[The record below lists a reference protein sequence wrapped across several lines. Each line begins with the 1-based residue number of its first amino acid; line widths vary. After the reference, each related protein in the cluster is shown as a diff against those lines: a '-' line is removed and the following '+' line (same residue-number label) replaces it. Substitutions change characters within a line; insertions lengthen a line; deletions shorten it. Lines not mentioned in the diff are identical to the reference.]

1 MKIFQ
6 NKIVVGVICI
16 VIAAILAF
24 FFLPSISKSK
34 SNTEKIYAVKN
45 AVAEGTKIE
54 ESMLV
59 EKEVGSYGLP
69 QSIIKDKDKIVGKYA
84 SCDITPDDLILS
96 SKLSDYAANQKLDKV
111 MSQGNMLVTVS
122 LDSVASAVGNH
133 LKSGD
138 IISIVGYANDAVV
151 VYEELKAL
159 EVYSVENENA
169 EKLED
174 VENNEEAEHLA
185 STVTLI
191 VNQVQAEKLIQ
202 TVNLLIKGQCY
213 EKEAQAL
220 QDEYGDQVA
229 SLYSTASSTKGFF
242 KNF

>member
-34 SNTEKIYAVKN
+34 SNTETIFVVKN

-59 EKEVGSYGLP
+59 EKEVGGYGLP

-84 SCDITPDDLILS
+84 TCNITPDDLILT
-96 SKLSDYAANQKLDKV
+96 SKLSDFAANQKLDKV

-151 VYEELKAL
+151 AYEELKAL
-159 EVYSVENENA
+159 EVYSIENENA

-202 TVNLLIKGQCY
+202 
-213 EKEAQAL
+213 A
-220 QDEYGDQVA
+220 EYSGKVHA
-229 SLYSTASSTKGFF
+229 VFVKRGAVK
-242 KNF
+242 

>member
-34 SNTEKIYAVKN
+34 SNTEKIYALKN

-84 SCDITPDDLILS
+84 SCNITPDDLILT
-96 SKLSDYAANQKLDKV
+96 SKLSDFAANQKLDKV

-151 VYEELKAL
+151 AYEELRAL
-159 EVYSVENENA
+159 EVYSFENENA

-202 TVNLLIKGQCY
+202 
-213 EKEAQAL
+213 A
-220 QDEYGDQVA
+220 EYSGKVHA
-229 SLYSTASSTKGFF
+229 VFVKRGAVK
-242 KNF
+242 

>member
-6 NKIVVGVICI
+6 NKIVVGVVCI

-34 SNTEKIYAVKN
+34 SNTETIFAVKN

-84 SCDITPDDLILS
+84 SCNITPDDFILS
-96 SKLSDYAANQKLDKV
+96 SKLSDFAANQKLDKV

-151 VYEELKAL
+151 AYEELKAL
-159 EVYSVENENA
+159 EVYSIENENA

-191 VNQVQAEKLIQ
+191 VNQIQAEKLIQ
-202 TVNLLIKGQCY
+202 
-213 EKEAQAL
+213 A
-220 QDEYGDQVA
+220 EYSGKVHA
-229 SLYSTASSTKGFF
+229 VFVKRGAVK
-242 KNF
+242 

>member
-6 NKIVVGVICI
+6 NKIVVGVVCI

-34 SNTEKIYAVKN
+34 SNTETIFAVKN

-69 QSIIKDKDKIVGKYA
+69 QSIIKEKDKIVGKYA
-84 SCDITPDDLILS
+84 SCNITPDDFILS

-202 TVNLLIKGQCY
+202 
-213 EKEAQAL
+213 A
-220 QDEYGDQVA
+220 EYSGKVHA
-229 SLYSTASSTKGFF
+229 VFVKRGAVK
-242 KNF
+242 

>member
-69 QSIIKDKDKIVGKYA
+69 QSIIKEKDKIVGKYA

-96 SKLSDYAANQKLDKV
+96 SKLSDYVANQKLDKV

-159 EVYSVENENA
+159 EVYSIENENA

-191 VNQVQAEKLIQ
+191 ANQVQAEKLIQ
-202 TVNLLIKGQCY
+202 
-213 EKEAQAL
+213 A
-220 QDEYGDQVA
+220 EYSGKVHA
-229 SLYSTASSTKGFF
+229 VFVKRGAVK
-242 KNF
+242 

>member
-45 AVAEGTKIE
+45 TIAEGTMIE
-54 ESMLV
+54 ESMLT

-69 QSIIKDKDKIVGKYA
+69 QSIIKGKDKIVGKYA

-111 MSQGNMLVTVS
+111 MSEGKMLVTVS

-138 IISIVGYANDAVV
+138 IISIVGYANDTVV
-151 VYEELKAL
+151 VYEELKQL
-159 EVYSVENENA
+159 EVYSIENENA

-191 VNQVQAEKLIQ
+191 ANQAQAEKLIQ
-202 TVNLLIKGQCY
+202 
-213 EKEAQAL
+213 A
-220 QDEYGDQVA
+220 EYSGKVHA
-229 SLYSTASSTKGFF
+229 VFVKRGAVK
-242 KNF
+242 

>member
-34 SNTEKIYAVKN
+34 SNTETIFVVKN

-59 EKEVGSYGLP
+59 EKEVGGYGLP

-84 SCDITPDDLILS
+84 SCNITPDDLILT
-96 SKLSDYAANQKLDKV
+96 SKLSDFAANQKLDKV

-151 VYEELKAL
+151 AYEELKAL
-159 EVYSVENENA
+159 EVYSIENENA

-191 VNQVQAEKLIQ
+191 VNQIQAEKLIQ
-202 TVNLLIKGQCY
+202 
-213 EKEAQAL
+213 A
-220 QDEYGDQVA
+220 EYSGKVHA
-229 SLYSTASSTKGFF
+229 VFVKRGAVK
-242 KNF
+242 

>member
-6 NKIVVGVICI
+6 NKIVVGVVCI

-34 SNTEKIYAVKN
+34 SNTETIFAVKN

-84 SCDITPDDLILS
+84 SCNITPDDFILS

-151 VYEELKAL
+151 AYEELKAL
-159 EVYSVENENA
+159 EVYSIENENA

-191 VNQVQAEKLIQ
+191 VNQIQAEKLIQ
-202 TVNLLIKGQCY
+202 
-213 EKEAQAL
+213 A
-220 QDEYGDQVA
+220 EYSGKVHA
-229 SLYSTASSTKGFF
+229 VFVKRGAVK
-242 KNF
+242 

>member
-34 SNTEKIYAVKN
+34 SNTETIFVVKN
-45 AVAEGTKIE
+45 GVAEGTKIE

-69 QSIIKDKDKIVGKYA
+69 QSIIKEKDKIVGKYA
-84 SCDITPDDLILS
+84 SCNITPDDFILS
-96 SKLSDYAANQKLDKV
+96 SKLSDFAANQKLDKV

-133 LKSGD
+133 IKSGD
-138 IISIVGYANDAVV
+138 IISIIGYANDAVV
-151 VYEELKAL
+151 VYEELKAI
-159 EVYSVENENA
+159 EVYSIENENA

-191 VNQVQAEKLIQ
+191 VNQAQAEKLIQ
-202 TVNLLIKGQCY
+202 
-213 EKEAQAL
+213 A
-220 QDEYGDQVA
+220 EYSGKVHA
-229 SLYSTASSTKGFF
+229 VFVKRGAVK
-242 KNF
+242 

>member
-24 FFLPSISKSK
+24 VFLPSISKSK
-34 SNTEKIYAVKN
+34 SNTETIFVVKN

-84 SCDITPDDLILS
+84 SCNITPDDFILS
-96 SKLSDYAANQKLDKV
+96 SKLSDFAANQKLDKV

-151 VYEELKAL
+151 AYEELKAL
-159 EVYSVENENA
+159 EVYSIENENA

-191 VNQVQAEKLIQ
+191 VNQIQAEKLIQ
-202 TVNLLIKGQCY
+202 
-213 EKEAQAL
+213 A
-220 QDEYGDQVA
+220 EYSGKVHA
-229 SLYSTASSTKGFF
+229 VFVKRGAVK
-242 KNF
+242 

>member
-34 SNTEKIYAVKN
+34 SNTEKIYALKN

-84 SCDITPDDLILS
+84 SCNITPDDFILS
-96 SKLSDYAANQKLDKV
+96 SKLSDFAANQKLDKV

-151 VYEELKAL
+151 AYEELKEL
-159 EVYSVENENA
+159 EVYSIENENA

-202 TVNLLIKGQCY
+202 
-213 EKEAQAL
+213 A
-220 QDEYGDQVA
+220 EYSGKVHA
-229 SLYSTASSTKGFF
+229 VFVKRGAVK
-242 KNF
+242 

>member
-34 SNTEKIYAVKN
+34 SNTEKIYALKN

-69 QSIIKDKDKIVGKYA
+69 QSIIKEKDKIVGKYA
-84 SCDITPDDLILS
+84 SCNITPDDLILT
-96 SKLSDYAANQKLDKV
+96 SKLSDFAANQKLDKV

-151 VYEELKAL
+151 AYEELRAL
-159 EVYSVENENA
+159 EVYSIENENA

-202 TVNLLIKGQCY
+202 
-213 EKEAQAL
+213 A
-220 QDEYGDQVA
+220 EYSGKVHA
-229 SLYSTASSTKGFF
+229 VFVKRGAVK
-242 KNF
+242 

>member
-34 SNTEKIYAVKN
+34 SNTETIFAVKN

-84 SCDITPDDLILS
+84 SCNITPDDFILS
-96 SKLSDYAANQKLDKV
+96 SKLSDFAANQKLDKV

-159 EVYSVENENA
+159 EVYSIENENA

-202 TVNLLIKGQCY
+202 
-213 EKEAQAL
+213 A
-220 QDEYGDQVA
+220 EYSGKVHA
-229 SLYSTASSTKGFF
+229 VFVKRGAVK
-242 KNF
+242 

>member
-24 FFLPSISKSK
+24 FFLPSISKNK
-34 SNTEKIYAVKN
+34 SNTETIFVVKN

-69 QSIIKDKDKIVGKYA
+69 QSIIKEKDKIVGKYA
-84 SCDITPDDLILS
+84 SCNITPDDFILS
-96 SKLSDYAANQKLDKV
+96 SKLSDFAANQKLDKV

-133 LKSGD
+133 IKSGD
-138 IISIVGYANDAVV
+138 IISIIGYANDAVV
-151 VYEELKAL
+151 VYEELKAI
-159 EVYSVENENA
+159 EVYSIENENA

-191 VNQVQAEKLIQ
+191 VNQAQAEKLIQ
-202 TVNLLIKGQCY
+202 
-213 EKEAQAL
+213 A
-220 QDEYGDQVA
+220 EYSGKVHA
-229 SLYSTASSTKGFF
+229 VFVKRGAVK
-242 KNF
+242 

>member
-16 VIAAILAF
+16 VIAAIMAF

-159 EVYSVENENA
+159 EVYSIENENA

-191 VNQVQAEKLIQ
+191 ANQVQAEKLIQ
-202 TVNLLIKGQCY
+202 
-213 EKEAQAL
+213 A
-220 QDEYGDQVA
+220 EYSGKVHA
-229 SLYSTASSTKGFF
+229 VFVKRGAVK
-242 KNF
+242 

>member
-16 VIAAILAF
+16 VVAAILAF

-34 SNTEKIYAVKN
+34 SNTEKVYAVKN

-84 SCDITPDDLILS
+84 SCSITPDDLILT
-96 SKLSDYAANQKLDKV
+96 SKLSDFAANQKLDKV

-151 VYEELKAL
+151 AHEELKAL
-159 EVYSVENENA
+159 EVYSIENENA

-174 VENNEEAEHLA
+174 VENDEEAEHLA

-202 TVNLLIKGQCY
+202 
-213 EKEAQAL
+213 A
-220 QDEYGDQVA
+220 EYSGKVHA
-229 SLYSTASSTKGFF
+229 VFVKRGAVK
-242 KNF
+242 

>member
-34 SNTEKIYAVKN
+34 SNTEKIYALKN

-96 SKLSDYAANQKLDKV
+96 SKITDYAANQKLDKV

-138 IISIVGYANDAVV
+138 IISIVGYANDVV
-151 VYEELKAL
+151 VAYEELKAL
-159 EVYSVENENA
+159 EVYSIENENA

-191 VNQVQAEKLIQ
+191 VNQVQAEKLIH
-202 TVNLLIKGQCY
+202 
-213 EKEAQAL
+213 A
-220 QDEYGDQVA
+220 EYSGKVHA
-229 SLYSTASSTKGFF
+229 VFVKRGAVK
-242 KNF
+242 

>member
-16 VIAAILAF
+16 VIAAVLAF

-34 SNTEKIYAVKN
+34 SNTETIFVVKN

-69 QSIIKDKDKIVGKYA
+69 QSIIKDKDKIVVKYA
-84 SCDITPDDLILS
+84 SCNITPDDFILS
-96 SKLSDYAANQKLDKV
+96 SKLSDFAANQKLDKV

-202 TVNLLIKGQCY
+202 
-213 EKEAQAL
+213 A
-220 QDEYGDQVA
+220 EYSGKVHA
-229 SLYSTASSTKGFF
+229 VFVKRGAVK
-242 KNF
+242 

>member
-34 SNTEKIYAVKN
+34 SNTETIFVVKN

-84 SCDITPDDLILS
+84 SCNITPDDFILS
-96 SKLSDYAANQKLDKV
+96 SKLSDFAANQKLDKV

-159 EVYSVENENA
+159 EVYSIENENA

-202 TVNLLIKGQCY
+202 
-213 EKEAQAL
+213 A
-220 QDEYGDQVA
+220 EYSGKVHA
-229 SLYSTASSTKGFF
+229 VFVKRGAVK
-242 KNF
+242 

>member
-34 SNTEKIYAVKN
+34 SNTEKVYAVKN

-84 SCDITPDDLILS
+84 SCSITPDDLILT
-96 SKLSDYAANQKLDKV
+96 SKLSDFAANQKLDKV

-151 VYEELKAL
+151 AYEELKAL
-159 EVYSVENENA
+159 EVYSIENENA

-174 VENNEEAEHLA
+174 VENDEEAEHLA

-202 TVNLLIKGQCY
+202 T
-213 EKEAQAL
+213 
-220 QDEYGDQVA
+220 EYSGKVHA
-229 SLYSTASSTKGFF
+229 VFVKRGAVK
-242 KNF
+242 

>member
-1 MKIFQ
+1 MFQ

-34 SNTEKIYAVKN
+34 SNTETIFVVKN

-59 EKEVGSYGLP
+59 EKEVGGYGLP

-84 SCDITPDDLILS
+84 TCNITPDDLILT
-96 SKLSDYAANQKLDKV
+96 SKLSDFAANQKLDKV

-151 VYEELKAL
+151 AYEELKAL
-159 EVYSVENENA
+159 EVYSIENENA

-202 TVNLLIKGQCY
+202 
-213 EKEAQAL
+213 A
-220 QDEYGDQVA
+220 EYSGKVHA
-229 SLYSTASSTKGFF
+229 VFVKRGAVK
-242 KNF
+242 

>member
-34 SNTEKIYAVKN
+34 SNTETIFVVKN

-84 SCDITPDDLILS
+84 SCNITPDDFILS
-96 SKLSDYAANQKLDKV
+96 SKLSDFAANQKLDKV

-133 LKSGD
+133 IKSGD
-138 IISIVGYANDAVV
+138 IISIIGYANDAVV

-159 EVYSVENENA
+159 EVYSIENENA

-174 VENNEEAEHLA
+174 VENNEDAEHLA

-202 TVNLLIKGQCY
+202 
-213 EKEAQAL
+213 A
-220 QDEYGDQVA
+220 EYSGKVHA
-229 SLYSTASSTKGFF
+229 VFVKRGAVK
-242 KNF
+242 

>member
-34 SNTEKIYAVKN
+34 SNTEKIFAVKN

-54 ESMLV
+54 ESMLI

-96 SKLSDYAANQKLDKV
+96 SKISDYAANQKLDKV

-159 EVYSVENENA
+159 EVYSIENENA

-191 VNQVQAEKLIQ
+191 VNQAQAEKL
-202 TVNLLIKGQCY
+202 V
-213 EKEAQAL
+213 QA
-220 QDEYGDQVA
+220 EYSGKVHA
-229 SLYSTASSTKGFF
+229 VFVKRGAVK
-242 KNF
+242 

>member
-69 QSIIKDKDKIVGKYA
+69 QSIINDKDKIVGKYA

-159 EVYSVENENA
+159 EVYSIENENA

-191 VNQVQAEKLIQ
+191 ANQVQAEKLIQ
-202 TVNLLIKGQCY
+202 
-213 EKEAQAL
+213 A
-220 QDEYGDQVA
+220 EYSGKVHA
-229 SLYSTASSTKGFF
+229 VFVKRGAVK
-242 KNF
+242 

>member
-96 SKLSDYAANQKLDKV
+96 SKISDYAANQKLDKV

-138 IISIVGYANDAVV
+138 IISIIGYANDAVV
-151 VYEELKAL
+151 VYEELKGL
-159 EVYSVENENA
+159 EVYSIENENA

-191 VNQVQAEKLIQ
+191 ANQIQAEKLIQ
-202 TVNLLIKGQCY
+202 
-213 EKEAQAL
+213 A
-220 QDEYGDQVA
+220 EYSGKVHA
-229 SLYSTASSTKGFF
+229 VFVKRGAVK
-242 KNF
+242 

>member
-6 NKIVVGVICI
+6 NKIVVGVVCI
-16 VIAAILAF
+16 VVAAILAF

-34 SNTEKIYAVKN
+34 SYTVKIYAVKN
-45 AVAEGTKIE
+45 MVSEGTKIE
-54 ESMLV
+54 ESMLT

-69 QSIIKDKDKIVGKYA
+69 QSIIKDKAKIVGKYA
-84 SCDITPDDLILS
+84 SCDISPDDLILS
-96 SKLSDYAANQKLDKV
+96 SKLSDYAADQRLDKV
-111 MSQGNMLVTVS
+111 MSQGKMLVTVS
-122 LDSVASAVGNH
+122 LDSVAAAVGNH

-159 EVYSVENENA
+159 EVYSIENENA

-191 VNQVQAEKLIQ
+191 ANQIQAEKLIQ
-202 TVNLLIKGQCY
+202 
-213 EKEAQAL
+213 A
-220 QDEYGDQVA
+220 EYSGKVHA
-229 SLYSTASSTKGFF
+229 VFVKRGAVK
-242 KNF
+242 

>member
-34 SNTEKIYAVKN
+34 SNTEKIYVVKN
-45 AVAEGTKIE
+45 AVAEGTQID
-54 ESMLV
+54 ESMLT

-84 SCDITPDDLILS
+84 TCDITPDDLIIS

-111 MSQGNMLVTVS
+111 MSEGNMLVTVS

-159 EVYSVENENA
+159 EVYSIENENA

-191 VNQVQAEKLIQ
+191 ANQVQAEKLIQ
-202 TVNLLIKGQCY
+202 
-213 EKEAQAL
+213 A
-220 QDEYGDQVA
+220 EYSGKVHA
-229 SLYSTASSTKGFF
+229 VFVKRGAVK
-242 KNF
+242 

>member
-69 QSIIKDKDKIVGKYA
+69 QSIIKEKDKIVGKYA

-159 EVYSVENENA
+159 EVYSIENENA

-191 VNQVQAEKLIQ
+191 ANQVQAEKLIQ
-202 TVNLLIKGQCY
+202 
-213 EKEAQAL
+213 A
-220 QDEYGDQVA
+220 EYSGKVHA
-229 SLYSTASSTKGFF
+229 VFVKRGAVK
-242 KNF
+242 

>member
-34 SNTEKIYAVKN
+34 SNTETIFVVKN
-45 AVAEGTKIE
+45 AIAEGTKIE

-69 QSIIKDKDKIVGKYA
+69 QTIIKDKDKIVGKYA
-84 SCDITPDDLILS
+84 SCNITPDDLILT
-96 SKLSDYAANQKLDKV
+96 SKLSDFAANQKLDKV

-151 VYEELKAL
+151 AYEELKAL
-159 EVYSVENENA
+159 EVYSIENENA

-202 TVNLLIKGQCY
+202 
-213 EKEAQAL
+213 A
-220 QDEYGDQVA
+220 EYSGKVHA
-229 SLYSTASSTKGFF
+229 VFVKRGAVK
-242 KNF
+242 

>member
-34 SNTEKIYAVKN
+34 SNTEKVYAVKN

-59 EKEVGSYGLP
+59 DKEVGSYGLP

-84 SCDITPDDLILS
+84 SCDITPDDLIHS
-96 SKLSDYAANQKLDKV
+96 SKITDYAANQKLDKV

-138 IISIVGYANDAVV
+138 IISIVGYANDVV
-151 VYEELKAL
+151 VAYEELKAL
-159 EVYSVENENA
+159 EVYSIENENA

-202 TVNLLIKGQCY
+202 
-213 EKEAQAL
+213 A
-220 QDEYGDQVA
+220 EYSGKVHA
-229 SLYSTASSTKGFF
+229 VFVKRGAVK
-242 KNF
+242 

>member
-34 SNTEKIYAVKN
+34 SNTEKIYALKN

-84 SCDITPDDLILS
+84 SCNITPDDLILT
-96 SKLSDYAANQKLDKV
+96 SKLSDFAANQKLDKV

-151 VYEELKAL
+151 AYEELKEL
-159 EVYSVENENA
+159 EVYSIENENA

-202 TVNLLIKGQCY
+202 
-213 EKEAQAL
+213 A
-220 QDEYGDQVA
+220 EYSGKVHA
-229 SLYSTASSTKGFF
+229 VFVKRGAVK
-242 KNF
+242 